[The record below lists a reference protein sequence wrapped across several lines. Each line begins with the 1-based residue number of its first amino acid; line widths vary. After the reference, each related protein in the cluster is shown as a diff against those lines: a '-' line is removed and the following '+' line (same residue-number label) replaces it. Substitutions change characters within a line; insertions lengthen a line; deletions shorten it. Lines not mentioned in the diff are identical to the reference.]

1 MCLFQVPI
9 MEVLC
14 QRFPHVAKM
23 ILNFLDDQSLIQIMD
38 ANKEVDDFL
47 SNDRIYWIRILANY
61 KDNFILFRDSWR
73 RNVHR
78 VPVVK
83 IKDLAIATQDFFNY
97 CPSRLNQYQNRTK
110 KYFQWS
116 PLHIA
121 AHIGCL
127 EFYKYISEKCGC
139 INHVRDDGMN
149 SIHMAAYA
157 GHLEIVKFI
166 INNPPDQNP
175 SAAVLPLNFS
185 DQMINNPE
193 STDGLTPL
201 HYAALNG
208 HFNTCKLIIKL
219 LANKNPRDKEGSTPL
234 HYAAKRGHVRICKL
248 IMEYLVDKNPANNI
262 GWTPLHL
269 ASSYGQLEPI
279 KLIMSQV
286 QNKNPEEYTH
296 GYTPL
301 QVAIIIGQLEVVKLF
316 VGNLDFKI
324 LGDDSFTS
332 LHSAARCGDL
342 QLCKL
347 LIKNSNHRNYTDKN
361 GWTPLHYAAINGHF
375 EICELLSEYYLVQ
388 HGFYNVWGYEI
399 VKSLKYLGPKTN
411 HGVTPLKLLELNF
424 SQGKEF
430 LKYAYDTGNLNRTGS
445 LEGTLGNPSMR
456 FPIVQ
461 KSHDHLALF
470 FQQSIDPNFTT
481 VRKILGFRICQR
493 TVQNL
498 VAPYFPAVMHQLIY
512 QLVHVFQ

>member
-1 MCLFQVPI
+1 
-9 MEVLC
+9 MENLC
-14 QRFPHVAKM
+14 HRFPHVAKI
-23 ILNFLDDQSLIQIMD
+23 ILNNLDDQSLIQIMD

-47 SNDRIYWIRILANY
+47 SNDRIYWIRVLANY
-61 KDNFILFRDSWR
+61 NTNFKQFRDSWR
-73 RNVHR
+73 RNIHR

-83 IKDLAIATQDFFNY
+83 IKDLAIATQDFFKY
-97 CPSRLNQYQNRTK
+97 LPSRLD
-110 KYFQWS
+110 FQWS

-139 INHVRDDGMN
+139 INHVRDDGMT
-149 SIHMAAYA
+149 SIHMAAKT

-166 INNPPDQNP
+166 INNLPDQNP
-175 SAAVLPLNFS
+175 SAAVLPLIE
-185 DQMINNPE
+185 QRINNE
-193 STDGLTPL
+193 HSDGLTPL

-208 HFNTCKLIIKL
+208 HFKTCKFIIKL
-219 LANKNPRDKEGSTPL
+219 LTNKNPKDKEGSTPL

-248 IMEYLVDKNPANNI
+248 IMEYLEDKNPANNI

-279 KLIMSQV
+279 KLIMCQV

-301 QVAIIIGQLEVVKLF
+301 QVAIIIGQLKVVKLF
-316 VGNLDFKI
+316 IGNLDFKI

-342 QLCKL
+342 PLCKL
-347 LIKNSNHRNYTDKN
+347 LIKNSNHKNYTDKN

-375 EICELLSEYYLVQ
+375 AICELLSEYYLVQ

-399 VKSLKYLGPKTN
+399 VRSLKYLGPKTN

-424 SQGKEF
+424 EF
-430 LKYAYDTGNLNRTGS
+430 LKYAYDTRNFNRTGS

-456 FPIVQ
+456 LPIVQ
-461 KSHDHLALF
+461 KSHDHLALS

-481 VRKILGFRICQR
+481 ERKILGFRICQR